1 MGFFFFKYE
10 SNEKPM
16 LRQVNPDPRNYL
28 IVLYRVM
35 MGLAATAAATVAA
48 RAANQILNSNDFLQ

>member
-1 MGFFFFKYE
+1 
-10 SNEKPM
+10 M

-28 IVLYRVM
+28 LVLYRVE

>member
-1 MGFFFFKYE
+1 
-10 SNEKPM
+10 M

-28 IVLYRVM
+28 LVLYRVK

-48 RAANQILNSNDFLQ
+48 RAANQILNSNDFLQR